1 MKEEWR
7 RKGREQG
14 IMPQI
19 SITVLVDN
27 STLIDRYLLAE
38 PGLSVYLETGELKIL
53 FDCGYSDLFISN
65 AHRLGINLLDLDYVV
80 LSHGHL
86 DHTWGIADLIRYL
99 TQARIENKVHRIPV
113 VVSHPFTFYPRSKPP
128 HGNIGS
134 MFSEDRLSYHL
145 PVRAARSPLW
155 LSEDLVYLGEI
166 ERNLD
171 FKSADQGKRK
181 IVMPDGR
188 EEPDYLLDDSAL
200 ACRTG
205 KGLVIITGC
214 SHSGICN
221 IISQAQKICGEE
233 RILDIIGG
241 LHLLSP
247 PARQMAGTLEFLSS
261 TGPGALHACH
271 CTSLQSKIALSSAVP
286 IHETGVGLRITY

>member
-1 MKEEWR
+1 MS
-7 RKGREQG
+7 G
-14 IMPQI
+14 I

-27 STLIDRYLLAE
+27 STLTDRYLLAE
-38 PGLSVYLETGELKIL
+38 PGLSVYLETEGLKIL
-53 FDCGYSDLFISN
+53 FDCGYSDLFIRN

-99 TQARIENKVHRIPV
+99 TQARIEKRPHRIPV
-113 VVSHPFTFYPRSKPP
+113 VVSHPFTFYPRPKPL

-145 PVRAARSPLW
+145 PVRAVRSPQW

-171 FKSADQGKRK
+171 FESADPGKRK
-181 IVMPDGR
+181 IVMPDGK
-188 EEPDYLLDDSAL
+188 EEPDSLLDDSAL

-205 KGLVIITGC
+205 DGLVIITGC
-214 SHSGICN
+214 SHAGICN
-221 IISQAQKICGEE
+221 IISQAQRICGEE

-247 PARQMAGTLEFLSS
+247 PDRQMAGTLEFLSS

-271 CTSLQSKIALSSAVP
+271 CTSFQSKIALSEVSPVQ
-286 IHETGVGLRITY
+286 ETGVGLRITY